1 MSDIVKRSEGKGIEI
16 VNVSHSEWVP
26 ALGGGI
32 EIQILSEPK
41 GFAYLALDCSGSM
54 EDEKI
59 TQARRGAFEFAR
71 GARAKGYAV
80 GLIAFSDEAIHLCD
94 PQVDVARLSA
104 HLESVQ
110 VGSATNMADALSV
123 ALRKLKERTGNRAV
137 VLVTDGQPNR
147 GEPDPIEATLRA
159 ARALKDAG
167 IEIITIGTDDADAV
181 FLKQIATRSDLSVMV
196 ESKQLGRGIS
206 DATMMLPGGP
216 RH

>member
-1 MSDIVKRSEGKGIEI
+1 MSDIVKRSDGKGIEI
-16 VNVSHSEWVP
+16 VNVPQGEWAP
-26 ALGGGI
+26 GARGGMR
-32 EIQILSEPK
+32 IQIFGEPK

-54 EDEKI
+54 EGEKI
-59 TQARRGAFEFAR
+59 TQARRGALDFAR

-94 PQVDVARLSA
+94 PQADVTRLSA

-123 ALRKLKERTGNRAV
+123 ALRKLKEKAGNRAV

-147 GEPDPIEATLRA
+147 GEPNPVEATLRA

-167 IEIITIGTDDADAV
+167 IEIITIGTDDADAA
-181 FLKQIATRSDLSVMV
+181 FLKQIATRSDLSIMV
-196 ESKQLGRGIS
+196 EREELERGIS
-206 DATMMLPGGP
+206 SATALLPEGS
-216 RH
+216 R